1 MAIRSALDRTGVNP
15 YKMHSMSEES
25 ISFIWETHGIHVG
38 TGKDHVKHGVDDV
51 SSVVEQAVARGFP
64 SIAFVIH
71 SPRLTSFRYQSE
83 RDTEVKFIRG
93 DAAFFSYAST
103 MEEMKQRY
111 GDRISLR
118 YGIEL
123 EWMGPEL
130 GLQWNRSKIFQAF
143 GVDFVIGSVHFS
155 YQGIPY
161 DGSREDTERLI
172 LLRGG
177 VEPFWAGYLDEMI
190 EMIDTSWEMIHVVGH
205 LDLPKLYAPLP
216 EAMKDVEHSAHY
228 LARRMRTLLEMISD
242 LNLALDLNLS
252 GLRKGCG
259 LYPDMQFLKRARQL
273 HIPIAIGSDSHEVSE
288 VGRDY
293 GRGIELSRKAGYRH
307 YVSFSRG
314 IPEKRPL
321 EESDDGHFRILNL
334 GVEIL
339 KLRFEPR
346 LRQITPQFSFGGSFR
361 ELIPIFD
368 GSVSL
373 GRYNALRVRRDD
385 RSITLSDSAEEAYTE
400 FAGGGGLTRLY
411 SHHTDTPGTLSILFN
426 TLASEAIN
434 VETTQLYS
442 LSDGTATAYL
452 TVNGAEERIREAVD
466 FVMGTASERFYRI
479 QTDPSIE
486 LPPLKEAGAYLLE
499 VDGVSLPIPISA
511 HMVIT
516 VHNNRPGI
524 LLILLSAL
532 ASRGVNVLDLQL
544 GSRGERGYAV
554 CGIQGDQRDV
564 AAVLTEL
571 GPQFYEANQIV
582 LPALEAD

>member
-1 MAIRSALDRTGVNP
+1 MNP
-15 YKMHSMSEES
+15 
-25 ISFIWETHGIHVG
+25 FIWETHGIHVG
-38 TGKDHVKHGVDDV
+38 TGKDHVKHGIDDV
-51 SSVVEQAVARGFP
+51 EAVVEQAIARGFP
-64 SIAFVIH
+64 SLSFVIH

-93 DAAFFSYAST
+93 DAAFFSYAAT
-103 MEEMKQRY
+103 MEEMKRRY
-111 GDRISLR
+111 RDRIRLR

-130 GLQWNRSKIFQAF
+130 GLQWNRSKLFQAF

-161 DGSREDTERLI
+161 DGSKQDTERLI
-172 LLRGG
+172 ELRGG
-177 VEPFWAGYLDEMI
+177 VEPFWGEYLDEMI

-216 EAMKDVEHSAHY
+216 DTMKDVEHSAHF

-242 LNLALDLNLS
+242 LDLALDVNLS

-259 LYPDMQFLKRARQL
+259 LYPDLQFLKRARQL
-273 HIPIAIGSDSHEVSE
+273 HIPIAIGSDSHYVEE
-288 VGRDY
+288 IGRDY
-293 GRGIELSRKAGYRH
+293 GRGIELAQEAGYRH
-307 YVSFSRG
+307 YVTFSRG
-314 IPEKRPL
+314 ITEKRPL
-321 EESDDGHFRILNL
+321 LESDDGHFRILNL

-346 LRQITPQFSFGGSFR
+346 LRQKTPQFSFGGSFR
-361 ELIPIFD
+361 ELLPIFD

-373 GRYNALRVRRDD
+373 GDYNALRVRRDD
-385 RSITLSDSAEEAYTE
+385 RSITLSDSSEEAHAE
-400 FAGGGGLTRLY
+400 AAGGSGLTCLY

-434 VETTQLYS
+434 VDTTRLYS

-452 TVNGAEERIREAVD
+452 TVSGAEERIRVAVD
-466 FVMGTASERFYRI
+466 FVMGTASDRFYRI
-479 QTDPSIE
+479 ETDPLIE
-486 LPPLKEAGAYLLE
+486 LPPLKAAPAYLLE
-499 VDGVSLPIPISA
+499 VDGVNLPIPISP

-516 VHNNRPGI
+516 VHNNRPGV

-532 ASRGVNVLDLQL
+532 ASRGVNILDLQL
-544 GSRGERGYAV
+544 GSRGERGFAV
-554 CGIQGDQRDV
+554 FGIDGDQRDV

-582 LPALEAD
+582 LPALETE

>member
-1 MAIRSALDRTGVNP
+1 MQERPIP
-15 YKMHSMSEES
+15 
-25 ISFIWETHGIHVG
+25 FIWETHGIHVG
-38 TGKDHVKHGVDDV
+38 TGGDHVKHGIDDIET
-51 SSVVEQAVARGFP
+51 VVERAIARGFP
-64 SIAFVIH
+64 SLSFVIH

-93 DAAFFSYAST
+93 DAAYFSYAAT
-103 MEEMKQRY
+103 MEELKNRY
-111 GDRISLR
+111 RGRIHLR

-130 GLQWNRSKIFQAF
+130 GLQWNRSKLFQAF

-161 DGSREDTERLI
+161 DGSKQDTDRLI
-172 LLRGG
+172 ELRGG
-177 VEPFWAGYLDEMI
+177 IEPFWGEYLDEMI

-216 EAMKDVEHSAHY
+216 EAMKDVEHSAHF

-242 LNLALDLNLS
+242 LNLALDVNLS

-259 LYPDMQFLKRARQL
+259 LYPDLQFLKRARQL
-273 HIPIAIGSDSHEVSE
+273 HIPIAIGSDSHHAEE
-288 VGRDY
+288 IGRDY
-293 GRGIELSRKAGYRH
+293 LRGIELAQEAGYRH
-307 YVSFSRG
+307 YVTFSRG
-314 IPEKRPL
+314 ITEKRPL
-321 EESDDGHFRILNL
+321 LESKEGHFRILNL

-346 LRQITPQFSFGGSFR
+346 LRQKTPQFSFGGSFR
-361 ELIPIFD
+361 ELLPIFD

-385 RSITLSDSAEEAYTE
+385 RSITLSDRSEEAHAE
-400 FAGGGGLTRLY
+400 AMGASGLRCLY

-434 VETTQLYS
+434 VETARLYS

-452 TVNGAEERIREAVD
+452 TVNGAEEHIREAVD
-466 FVMGTASERFYRI
+466 FVMGTAADRFYRI
-479 QTDPSIE
+479 ETDPRIE
-486 LPPLKEAGAYLLE
+486 LPPMKRAPAYLLE
-499 VDGVSLPIPISA
+499 VDGVSLPIPISP

-516 VHNNRPGI
+516 VHNNRPGV

-532 ASRGVNVLDLQL
+532 ASRSVNVLDLQL
-544 GSRGERGYAV
+544 GSRGERGF
-554 CGIQGDQRDV
+554 
-564 AAVLTEL
+564 AVLGIEGDEREVATVLPEL
-571 GPQFYEANQIV
+571 GPQFYEASQIL
-582 LPALEAD
+582 LPALEVQ

>member
-1 MAIRSALDRTGVNP
+1 MINSRP
-15 YKMHSMSEES
+15 EKS
-25 ISFIWETHGIHVG
+25 IPFIWETHGIHVG
-38 TGKDHVKHGVDDV
+38 TGKDHVKHGIDDIEN
-51 SSVVEQAVARGFP
+51 VVKQAIAEGFP
-64 SIAFVIH
+64 SLSFVIH

-93 DAAFFSYAST
+93 DAAFFSYAAT
-103 MEEMKQRY
+103 MEEMKRRY
-111 GDRISLR
+111 GERIRLR

-130 GLQWNRSKIFQAF
+130 GLQWNRSKLFQAF

-172 LLRGG
+172 EQRGG
-177 VEPFWAGYLDEMI
+177 LEPFWAGYLDEMI

-216 EAMKDVEHSAHY
+216 QAMKDVENSAHF

-242 LNLALDLNLS
+242 LNLALDVNLS

-259 LYPDMQFLKRARQL
+259 LYPDLQFLKRARQL
-273 HIPIAIGSDSHEVSE
+273 HIPIAIGSDSHHVEE
-288 VGRDY
+288 IGRDY
-293 GRGIELSRKAGYRH
+293 ARGIELAQEAGYRH
-307 YVSFSRG
+307 YVTFSRG
-314 IPEKRPL
+314 ITEKRPL
-321 EESDDGHFRILNL
+321 VESEDGHFRILNL

-346 LRQITPQFSFGGSFR
+346 LRQKTPQFSFGGSFR
-361 ELIPIFD
+361 KLLPIFD

-385 RSITLSDSAEEAYTE
+385 RSITLSDNSEEAHAETVG
-400 FAGGGGLTRLY
+400 AGGLTRLY

-434 VETTQLYS
+434 VETTRLYS

-452 TVNGAEERIREAVD
+452 TVSGAEDRIREAVD
-466 FVMGTASERFYRI
+466 FVMGTAADRFFRI
-479 QTDPSIE
+479 ETDPRIE
-486 LPPLKEAGAYLLE
+486 LPPLKAAPAYLLE
-499 VDGVSLPIPISA
+499 VDGISLPIPISP

-516 VHNNRPGI
+516 VHNNRPGV

-532 ASRGVNVLDLQL
+532 ASRSVNVLDLQL
-544 GSRGERGYAV
+544 GSRGERGFAV
-554 CGIQGDQRDV
+554 LGIEGDRREV

-582 LPALEAD
+582 LPALETG